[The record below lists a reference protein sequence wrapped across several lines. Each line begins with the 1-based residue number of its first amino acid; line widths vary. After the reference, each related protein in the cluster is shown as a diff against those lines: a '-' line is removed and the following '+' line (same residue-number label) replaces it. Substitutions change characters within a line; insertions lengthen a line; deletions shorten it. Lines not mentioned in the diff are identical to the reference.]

1 MAATIAHRGRIS
13 TGDSC
18 LEFRRNPGAQN
29 FQFSELRKSKREG
42 LLELFWGEQPP
53 FALLRSVEGGTFFPG
68 AAKAAAT
75 RSESRS
81 CRAAGNRARLAERC
95 CRLKPETLRQIRR

>member
-13 TGDSC
+13 TDDSC
-18 LEFRRNPGAQN
+18 LEFRQNPGTQN

-53 FALLRSVEGGTFFPG
+53 FALLRSVEGGTFFVE
-68 AAKAAAT
+68 AAVSA
-75 RSESRS
+75 
-81 CRAAGNRARLAERC
+81 
-95 CRLKPETLRQIRR
+95 